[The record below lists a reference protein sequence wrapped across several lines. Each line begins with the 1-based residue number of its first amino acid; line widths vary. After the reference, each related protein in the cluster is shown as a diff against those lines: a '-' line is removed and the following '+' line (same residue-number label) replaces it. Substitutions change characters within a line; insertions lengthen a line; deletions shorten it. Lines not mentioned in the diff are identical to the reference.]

1 MNNKW
6 NMDQEND
13 FDEEIRHIFQESV
26 EIPEAIRQAERRAR
40 NIIQNKDTRTKRYK
54 GRYVMKFAAA
64 AATVMIIFSGICVIN
79 PVLAENIPL
88 VGHVFEKLGRSFS
101 FYGDYRGYAIPLDEN
116 KDGGKN
122 TENSSEITGSE
133 KSDTDN
139 LYSQTEYGVTLSL
152 SEVYCHEK
160 AVYISLVIHAENPIP
175 ETNTQGESTILYVMG
190 SDLDFSY
197 VDKKDEEFL
206 WHELSGKMLDE
217 NTYAGVL
224 RIDLPQNPP
233 EKFKLDFM
241 VQKIMGSVEGE
252 EWSFDGQWKYSIDVT
267 VDHKDVVTKKV
278 NQASQCDIGEITVIK
293 TPFDIN
299 LEYDHAKA
307 SDYMITVLDADGNP
321 MLGAENGCGTL
332 DNLPVS
338 YHDMSEITIYVFD
351 YYEYMDVIKGYRP
364 TEEKEY
370 REMYEEKAVYYET
383 IPFSEK

>member
-64 AATVMIIFSGICVIN
+64 AAAVMLIFSGICVIN

-88 VGHVFEKLGRSFS
+88 VGHVFEKLGKSFS
-101 FYGDYRGYAIPLDEN
+101 FYGDYRGYVIPLDEN

-122 TENSSEITGSE
+122 TENSSEIRGSE

-139 LYSQTEYGVTLSL
+139 LYNQNEHGVTLSL

-267 VDHKDVVTKKV
+267 VDHTDVVTKKV
-278 NQASQCDIGEITVIK
+278 NQARQCDIGEITVIK

-321 MLGAENGCGTL
+321 MLGAERGCDIL

-338 YHDMSEITIYVFD
+338 YHDVSEITIYVFD
-351 YYEYMDVIKGYRP
+351 YYEYMNVIKGYRP
-364 TEEKEY
+364 TEEKGY
-370 REMYEEKAVYYET
+370 RERYEEKAVYYET

>member
-40 NIIQNKDTRTKRYK
+40 NIIQNKDTRTKRHK

-64 AATVMIIFSGICVIN
+64 AAAVMLIFSGICVIN

-88 VGHVFEKLGRSFS
+88 VGHVFEKLGKSFS

-122 TENSSEITGSE
+122 AETSSEITGSE

-139 LYSQTEYGVTLSL
+139 LYSQTENGVTLSL

-267 VDHKDVVTKKV
+267 VDHTDVVTKKV

-364 TEEKEY
+364 TEEKGY
-370 REMYEEKAVYYET
+370 RELYEEKAVYYET

>member
-1 MNNKW
+1 MNKKW
-6 NMDQEND
+6 YMDQEKD
-13 FDEEIRHIFQESV
+13 LDEEIRHIFQEPV
-26 EIPEAIRQAERRAR
+26 EIPKSVIQAKRQAKD
-40 NIIQNKDTRTKRYK
+40 IIQNSHIKKRHHKKRYAIK
-54 GRYVMKFAAA
+54 AAA
-64 AATVMIIFSGICVIN
+64 AVAVVMIVFSGICVTN
-79 PVLAENIPL
+79 PVLAKSIPL

-101 FYGDYRGYAIPLDEN
+101 FYGDYNGYASPLDEK
-116 KDGGKN
+116 KDGGEN
-122 TENSSEITGSE
+122 TENSSEITGSQ

-139 LYSQTEYGVTLSL
+139 LYSQTENGVTLSL

-190 SDLDFSY
+190 SDLDLSF

-206 WHELSGKMLDE
+206 WHELSGKLLDE

-224 RIDLPQNPP
+224 RIDLPSNPP
-233 EKFKLDFM
+233 EKFKLDFI

-267 VDHKDVVTKKV
+267 VDHTDVVTKKV
-278 NQASQCDIGEITVIK
+278 NQARQCDIGEITVIK

-307 SDYMITVLDADGNP
+307 SDYMITVLDVDGNP
-321 MLGAENGCGTL
+321 MLGAENGCDTL

-338 YHDMSEITIYVFD
+338 YHDVSEITVYIFD
-351 YYEYMDVIKGYRP
+351 YYDYMDEIKGYRP
-364 TEEKEY
+364 TEEMGY
-370 REMYEEKAVYYET
+370 REMYEENAVYYET
-383 IPFSEK
+383 LSFSEK

>member
-40 NIIQNKDTRTKRYK
+40 NIIQNKDTRTKRHK

-64 AATVMIIFSGICVIN
+64 AAAVMLIFSGICVIN

-88 VGHVFEKLGRSFS
+88 VGHVFEKLGKSFS

-122 TENSSEITGSE
+122 TENSSEIRGSE

-139 LYSQTEYGVTLSL
+139 LYNQNEHGVTLSL

-267 VDHKDVVTKKV
+267 VDHTDVVTKKV
-278 NQASQCDIGEITVIK
+278 NQARQCDIGEITVIK

-321 MLGAENGCGTL
+321 MLGAERGCDIL

-338 YHDMSEITIYVFD
+338 YHDVSEITIYVFD
-351 YYEYMDVIKGYRP
+351 YYEYMNVIKGYRP
-364 TEEKEY
+364 TEEKGY
-370 REMYEEKAVYYET
+370 RERYEEKAVYYET

>member
-40 NIIQNKDTRTKRYK
+40 NIIQNKDTRTKRHK

-64 AATVMIIFSGICVIN
+64 AAAVMLIFSGICVIN

-101 FYGDYRGYAIPLDEN
+101 FYGDYNGYARPLDEK
-116 KDGGKN
+116 KDGGEN

-190 SDLDFSY
+190 SDLDFSF

-206 WHELSGKMLDE
+206 WHELSGMLLDE

-224 RIDLPQNPP
+224 RIDLPQNPT
-233 EKFKLDFM
+233 ENFKLDFM

-267 VDHKDVVTKKV
+267 VDHTNVVTKKV
-278 NQASQCDIGEITVIK
+278 NQAKQCDIGEITVIK
-293 TPFDIN
+293 SPFDIN

-307 SDYMITVLDADGNP
+307 SDYLITVLDADGNP
-321 MLGAENGCGTL
+321 MLGAVNGCDTL

-338 YHDMSEITIYVFD
+338 YHDVSEITIYVFD
-351 YYEYMDVIKGYRP
+351 YYEYMDEIKGYRP
-364 TEEKEY
+364 TEEKGY
-370 REMYEEKAVYYET
+370 REMYEEKAVYYESVS
-383 IPFSEK
+383 FLEE

>member
-40 NIIQNKDTRTKRYK
+40 NIIQNKDTRTKRHK

-64 AATVMIIFSGICVIN
+64 AAAVMLIFSGICVIN

-88 VGHVFEKLGRSFS
+88 VGHVFEKLGKSFS

-122 TENSSEITGSE
+122 TENSSEIRGSE

-139 LYSQTEYGVTLSL
+139 LYNQNEHGVTLSL

-267 VDHKDVVTKKV
+267 VDHTDVVTKKV

-321 MLGAENGCGTL
+321 MLGAERGCDIL

-338 YHDMSEITIYVFD
+338 YHDVSEITIYVFD
-351 YYEYMDVIKGYRP
+351 YYEYMNVIKGYRP
-364 TEEKEY
+364 TEEKGY
-370 REMYEEKAVYYET
+370 RERYEEKAVYYET

>member
-40 NIIQNKDTRTKRYK
+40 NIIQNKDTRTKRHK

-64 AATVMIIFSGICVIN
+64 AAAVMLIFSGICVIN

-88 VGHVFEKLGRSFS
+88 VGHVFEKLGKSFS

-122 TENSSEITGSE
+122 TENSSEIRGSE

-139 LYSQTEYGVTLSL
+139 LYNQNEHGVTLSL

-190 SDLDFSY
+190 SDLDFSF

-206 WHELSGKMLDE
+206 WHELSGMLLDE

-267 VDHKDVVTKKV
+267 VDHTDVVTKKV
-278 NQASQCDIGEITVIK
+278 NQARQCDIGEITVIK

-321 MLGAENGCGTL
+321 MLGAERGCDIL

-338 YHDMSEITIYVFD
+338 YHDVSEITIYVFD
-351 YYEYMDVIKGYRP
+351 YYEYMNVIKGYRP
-364 TEEKEY
+364 TEEKGY
-370 REMYEEKAVYYET
+370 RERYEEKAVYYET

>member
-1 MNNKW
+1 MNKKW
-6 NMDQEND
+6 HMDQEKD
-13 FDEEIRHIFQESV
+13 FDEEIRHIFQEPV
-26 EIPEAIRQAERRAR
+26 EIPKAVRQAKRQAR
-40 NIIQNKDTRTKRYK
+40 NIIQNKDIRTKRNK

-64 AATVMIIFSGICVIN
+64 AATVMVIFSGICVIN

-101 FYGDYRGYAIPLDEN
+101 FYGDYNGYARPLDE
-116 KDGGKN
+116 KIDGGEN

-133 KSDTDN
+133 KADTDN
-139 LYSQTEYGVTLSL
+139 LYSQTENGVTLSL

-190 SDLDFSY
+190 SDLDFSF

-206 WHELSGKMLDE
+206 WHELSGMLLDE

-224 RIDLPQNPP
+224 RIDLPPNPP
-233 EKFKLDFM
+233 EKFKLGFM

-267 VDHKDVVTKKV
+267 VDHTNVETKKV
-278 NQASQCDIGEITVIK
+278 NQARQCDIGEITVIK
-293 TPFDIN
+293 SPFDIN

-307 SDYMITVLDADGNP
+307 SDYLITALDADGNP
-321 MLGAENGCGTL
+321 MLGAVNGCDTL

-338 YHDMSEITIYVFD
+338 HHDVSEITIYVFD
-351 YYEYMDVIKGYRP
+351 YYEYMDEIKGYRP
-364 TEEKEY
+364 TEEKGY
-370 REMYEEKAVYYET
+370 REMYEEKAVYYESVS
-383 IPFSEK
+383 FLEE

>member
-40 NIIQNKDTRTKRYK
+40 NIIKNKDTRTKRHK

-64 AATVMIIFSGICVIN
+64 AAAVMLIFSGICVIN

-88 VGHVFEKLGRSFS
+88 VGHVFEKLGKSFS

-122 TENSSEITGSE
+122 TENSSEIRGSE

-139 LYSQTEYGVTLSL
+139 LYNQNEHGVTLSL

-190 SDLDFSY
+190 SDLDFSF

-206 WHELSGKMLDE
+206 WHELSGMLLDE

-233 EKFKLDFM
+233 ENFKLDFM

-267 VDHKDVVTKKV
+267 VYHTNVVTKKV
-278 NQASQCDIGEITVIK
+278 NQAKQCDIGEITVIK
-293 TPFDIN
+293 STFDIN

-338 YHDMSEITIYVFD
+338 YHDVSEITIYVFD

>member
-1 MNNKW
+1 MNKKW
-6 NMDQEND
+6 HMDQEKD
-13 FDEEIRHIFQESV
+13 FDEEIRHIFQEPV
-26 EIPEAIRQAERRAR
+26 EIPEAVRQAERRAR

-64 AATVMIIFSGICVIN
+64 AAAVMLIFSGICVIN

-88 VGHVFEKLGRSFS
+88 VGHVFEKLGKSFS

-122 TENSSEITGSE
+122 TENSSEIRGSE

-139 LYSQTEYGVTLSL
+139 LYNQNEHGVTLSL

-197 VDKKDEEFL
+197 VDKEDEEFL
-206 WHELSGKMLDE
+206 WHELSGKLLDK

-364 TEEKEY
+364 TEEKGY

>member
-1 MNNKW
+1 MNKKW
-6 NMDQEND
+6 HMDQEKD
-13 FDEEIRHIFQESV
+13 FDEEIRHIFQEPV
-26 EIPEAIRQAERRAR
+26 EIPEAVRQAKRQAR
-40 NIIQNKDTRTKRYK
+40 NIIQNKDIRTKRHK

-101 FYGDYRGYAIPLDEN
+101 FYGDYNGYARPLDEK
-116 KDGGKN
+116 KDGGEN

-133 KSDTDN
+133 KSDTGN
-139 LYSQTEYGVTLSL
+139 LYSQTENGVTLSL

-190 SDLDFSY
+190 SDLDFSF

-206 WHELSGKMLDE
+206 WHELSGMLLDE

-267 VDHKDVVTKKV
+267 VDHTDVVTKKV
-278 NQASQCDIGEITVIK
+278 NQARQCDIGEITVIK

-321 MLGAENGCGTL
+321 MLGAERGCDIL

-338 YHDMSEITIYVFD
+338 YHDVSEITIYVFD
-351 YYEYMDVIKGYRP
+351 YYEYMNVIKGYRP
-364 TEEKEY
+364 TEEKGY
-370 REMYEEKAVYYET
+370 RERYEEKAVYYET

>member
-64 AATVMIIFSGICVIN
+64 AVAVMLIFSGICVIN

-88 VGHVFEKLGRSFS
+88 VGHVFEKLGKSFS

-122 TENSSEITGSE
+122 TENSSEIRGSE

-139 LYSQTEYGVTLSL
+139 LYNQNEHGVTLSL

-267 VDHKDVVTKKV
+267 VDHTDVVTKKV
-278 NQASQCDIGEITVIK
+278 NQARQCDIGEITVIK

-299 LEYDHAKA
+299 LEYNHAKA

-321 MLGAENGCGTL
+321 MLGAERGCDIL

-338 YHDMSEITIYVFD
+338 YHDVSEITIYVFD
-351 YYEYMDVIKGYRP
+351 YYEYMNVIKGYRP
-364 TEEKEY
+364 TEEKGY
-370 REMYEEKAVYYET
+370 RERYEEKAVYYET

>member
-40 NIIQNKDTRTKRYK
+40 NIIQNKDTRTKRHK

-64 AATVMIIFSGICVIN
+64 AVAVMLIFSGICVIN

-88 VGHVFEKLGRSFS
+88 VGHVFEKLGKSFS

-122 TENSSEITGSE
+122 TENSSEIRGSE

-139 LYSQTEYGVTLSL
+139 LYNQNEHGVTLSL

-267 VDHKDVVTKKV
+267 VDHTDVVTKKV

-338 YHDMSEITIYVFD
+338 YHDVSEITIYVFD
-351 YYEYMDVIKGYRP
+351 YYEYMNVIKGYRP
-364 TEEKEY
+364 TEEKGY
-370 REMYEEKAVYYET
+370 RERYEEKAVYYET

>member
-40 NIIQNKDTRTKRYK
+40 NIIQNKDTRTKRHK

-88 VGHVFEKLGRSFS
+88 VGHVFEKLGKSFS

-122 TENSSEITGSE
+122 TENSSEIRGSE

-139 LYSQTEYGVTLSL
+139 LYNQNEHGVTLSL

-267 VDHKDVVTKKV
+267 VDHTDVVTKKV

-321 MLGAENGCGTL
+321 MLGAERGCDIL

-338 YHDMSEITIYVFD
+338 YHDVSEITIYVFD
-351 YYEYMDVIKGYRP
+351 YYEYMNVIKGYRP
-364 TEEKEY
+364 TEEKGY
-370 REMYEEKAVYYET
+370 RERYEEKAVYYET

>member
-1 MNNKW
+1 MNKKW
-6 NMDQEND
+6 HTDQEKD
-13 FDEEIRHIFQESV
+13 FDEEIRHIFQEPV
-26 EIPEAIRQAERRAR
+26 EIPEAVRQAERQAR
-40 NIIQNKDTRTKRYK
+40 NIIQNKNIRTKRHK

-88 VGHVFEKLGRSFS
+88 MGHVFEKLGRSFS
-101 FYGDYRGYAIPLDEN
+101 FYGDYSGYARPLDEN
-116 KDGGKN
+116 KDGGEN

-133 KSDTDN
+133 KADTDN
-139 LYSQTEYGVTLSL
+139 LYSQTENGVTLSL

-175 ETNTQGESTILYVMG
+175 ETNTQGEATILYVMG

-224 RIDLPQNPP
+224 RIDLPPNPP

-241 VQKIMGSVEGE
+241 VQKIMDSVEGE

-267 VDHKDVVTKKV
+267 VDHTDVVTQKV
-278 NQASQCDIGEITVIK
+278 NQARQCDIGEITVIK
-293 TPFDIN
+293 TPFDIS
-299 LEYDHAKA
+299 LEYDHVKA
-307 SDYMITVLDADGNP
+307 SDYLITALDADGNP
-321 MLGAENGCGTL
+321 MLGAVNGCDTL

-338 YHDMSEITIYVFD
+338 YHDVSEMTIYVFD
-351 YYEYMDVIKGYRP
+351 YYEYMDEIKGYRP
-364 TEEKEY
+364 TKEKGY
-370 REMYEEKAVYYET
+370 QKMYEEKAVYYET
-383 IPFSEK
+383 ISFAEK

>member
-64 AATVMIIFSGICVIN
+64 AVAVMLIFSGICVIN

-88 VGHVFEKLGRSFS
+88 VGHVFEKLGKSFS

-122 TENSSEITGSE
+122 TENSSEIRGSE

-139 LYSQTEYGVTLSL
+139 LYNQNEHGVTLSL

-267 VDHKDVVTKKV
+267 VDHTDVVTKKV
-278 NQASQCDIGEITVIK
+278 NQARQCDIGEITVIK

-321 MLGAENGCGTL
+321 MLGAERGCDIL

-338 YHDMSEITIYVFD
+338 YHDVSEITIYVFD
-351 YYEYMDVIKGYRP
+351 YYEYMNVIKGYRP
-364 TEEKEY
+364 TEEKGY
-370 REMYEEKAVYYET
+370 RERYEEKAVYYET

>member
-1 MNNKW
+1 MNKKW
-6 NMDQEND
+6 HMDQEKD
-13 FDEEIRHIFQESV
+13 FDEEIRHIFQEPV
-26 EIPEAIRQAERRAR
+26 EIPEAVRQAKRQAR
-40 NIIQNKDTRTKRYK
+40 NIIHNKDIRTKRHK

-64 AATVMIIFSGICVIN
+64 AATFMIIFSGIYVIN

-88 VGHVFEKLGRSFS
+88 IGHVFEKLGRSFS
-101 FYGDYRGYAIPLDEN
+101 FYGDYNGYARPLDEK
-116 KDGGKN
+116 KDGGEN
-122 TENSSEITGSE
+122 TKNSSEITDSE

-139 LYSQTEYGVTLSL
+139 LYSQTENGVTLSL

-160 AVYISLVIHAENPIP
+160 ALYISLVIHAENPIP
-175 ETNTQGESTILYVMG
+175 GTNTQGESTTLYVMG
-190 SDLDFSY
+190 SDLDFSF

-206 WHELSGKMLDE
+206 WHELSGKLLDE

-233 EKFKLDFM
+233 ENFKLDFL

-267 VDHKDVVTKKV
+267 VDHTDVVTKKV
-278 NQASQCDIGEITVIK
+278 NQARQCDIGEITVIK

-299 LEYDHAKA
+299 LEYDHAKT

-321 MLGAENGCGTL
+321 MLGAERGCDIL

-338 YHDMSEITIYVFD
+338 YHDVSEITIYVFD
-351 YYEYMDVIKGYRP
+351 YYEYMNVIKGYRP
-364 TEEKEY
+364 TEEKGY
-370 REMYEEKAVYYET
+370 RERYEEKAVYYET

>member
-40 NIIQNKDTRTKRYK
+40 NIIQNKDTRTKRPK

-64 AATVMIIFSGICVIN
+64 AAAVMLIFSGICVIN

-101 FYGDYRGYAIPLDEN
+101 FYGDYNGYARPLDEK
-116 KDGGKN
+116 KDSGEN

-139 LYSQTEYGVTLSL
+139 LYSQTENGVTLSL

-241 VQKIMGSVEGE
+241 VQKIMDSVEGE

-267 VDHKDVVTKKV
+267 VDHTNVITKKV
-278 NQASQCDIGEITVIK
+278 NQARQCDIGEITVIK

-321 MLGAENGCGTL
+321 MLGAERGCDIL

-338 YHDMSEITIYVFD
+338 YHDVSEITIYVFD
-351 YYEYMDVIKGYRP
+351 YYEYMNVIKGYRP
-364 TEEKEY
+364 TEEKGY
-370 REMYEEKAVYYET
+370 RERYEEKAVYYET

>member
-40 NIIQNKDTRTKRYK
+40 NIIQNKDTRTKRHK

-64 AATVMIIFSGICVIN
+64 AAAVMLIFSGICVIN

-88 VGHVFEKLGRSFS
+88 VGHVFEKLGKSFS

-122 TENSSEITGSE
+122 TENSSEIRGSE

-139 LYSQTEYGVTLSL
+139 LYNQNEHGVTLSL

-267 VDHKDVVTKKV
+267 VDHTDVVTKKV
-278 NQASQCDIGEITVIK
+278 NQARQCDIGEITVIK

>member
-1 MNNKW
+1 MNKKW
-6 NMDQEND
+6 HMDQKKD
-13 FDEEIRHIFQESV
+13 FDEEIRHIFQEPV
-26 EIPEAIRQAERRAR
+26 EMPEAIRQAERRAR
-40 NIIQNKDTRTKRYK
+40 NIIQNKDTRTKRHK

-64 AATVMIIFSGICVIN
+64 AAAVMLIFSGICVIN

-88 VGHVFEKLGRSFS
+88 VGHVFEKLGKSFS

-122 TENSSEITGSE
+122 TENSSEIRGSE

-139 LYSQTEYGVTLSL
+139 LYNQNEHGVTLSL

-267 VDHKDVVTKKV
+267 VDHTDVVTKKV

-364 TEEKEY
+364 TEEKGY

>member
-64 AATVMIIFSGICVIN
+64 AAAVMLIFSGICVIN

-88 VGHVFEKLGRSFS
+88 VGHVFEKLGKSFS

-122 TENSSEITGSE
+122 TENSSEIRGSE

-139 LYSQTEYGVTLSL
+139 LYNQNEHGVTLSL

-267 VDHKDVVTKKV
+267 VDHTDVVTKKV

-321 MLGAENGCGTL
+321 MLGAERGCDIL

-338 YHDMSEITIYVFD
+338 YHDVSEITIYVFD

-364 TEEKEY
+364 TEEKGY

>member
-101 FYGDYRGYAIPLDEN
+101 FYGDYNGYARPLDEK
-116 KDGGKN
+116 KDSGEN

-197 VDKKDEEFL
+197 VDKKDKEFL

-307 SDYMITVLDADGNP
+307 SGYMITVLDADGNP

-338 YHDMSEITIYVFD
+338 YHDVSEITIYVFD

>member
-1 MNNKW
+1 MNKKW
-6 NMDQEND
+6 HMDQEKD
-13 FDEEIRHIFQESV
+13 FDEEIRHIFQEPV
-26 EIPEAIRQAERRAR
+26 EIPEAVRQAKRQAR
-40 NIIQNKDTRTKRYK
+40 NIIQNKDIRTKRHK

-122 TENSSEITGSE
+122 TENSSEIRGSE

-139 LYSQTEYGVTLSL
+139 LYNQNEHGVTLSL

-267 VDHKDVVTKKV
+267 VDHTDVVTKKV
-278 NQASQCDIGEITVIK
+278 NQARQCDIGEITVIK

-321 MLGAENGCGTL
+321 MLGAERGCDIL

-338 YHDMSEITIYVFD
+338 YHDVSEITIYVFD
-351 YYEYMDVIKGYRP
+351 YYEYMNVIKGYRP
-364 TEEKEY
+364 TEEKGY
-370 REMYEEKAVYYET
+370 RERYEEKAVYYET

>member
-26 EIPEAIRQAERRAR
+26 EIPEAVRQAERRAR
-40 NIIQNKDTRTKRYK
+40 NIIQNKDTRTKRHK

-64 AATVMIIFSGICVIN
+64 AAAVMLIFSGICVIN

-122 TENSSEITGSE
+122 TENSSEIRGSE

-139 LYSQTEYGVTLSL
+139 LYNQNEHGVTLSL

-267 VDHKDVVTKKV
+267 VDHTDVVTKKV

-351 YYEYMDVIKGYRP
+351 YYEYMNVIKGYRP
-364 TEEKEY
+364 TEEKGY
-370 REMYEEKAVYYET
+370 RERYEEKAVYYET

>member
-1 MNNKW
+1 MNKKW
-6 NMDQEND
+6 HMDQEKD
-13 FDEEIRHIFQESV
+13 FDEEIRHFFQEPV
-26 EIPEAIRQAERRAR
+26 EIPEAVRQAKRQAR
-40 NIIQNKDTRTKRYK
+40 NIIHNKDIRTKRHK

-101 FYGDYRGYAIPLDEN
+101 FYGDYNGYARPLDEK
-116 KDGGKN
+116 KDGGEN

-133 KSDTDN
+133 KLDTGN
-139 LYSQTEYGVTLSL
+139 LYSQTKNGVTLSL

-175 ETNTQGESTILYVMG
+175 ETNTQGESTIIYVMG
-190 SDLDFSY
+190 SDLDFSF

-206 WHELSGKMLDE
+206 WHELSGKLLDE

-233 EKFKLDFM
+233 ENFKLDFL
-241 VQKIMGSVEGE
+241 VQKIMGSQEGE

-267 VDHKDVVTKKV
+267 VDHTNVVTKKV
-278 NQASQCDIGEITVIK
+278 NQEGQCDIGEITVIK

-307 SDYMITVLDADGNP
+307 SDYLITALDADGNP
-321 MLGAENGCGTL
+321 MLGAVNGCNTL

-338 YHDMSEITIYVFD
+338 YHDVSEITIYVFD
-351 YYEYMDVIKGYRP
+351 YYEYMDEIKGYRP
-364 TEEKEY
+364 TEEKGY
-370 REMYEEKAVYYET
+370 REMYEEKALYYESVC
-383 IPFSEK
+383 FWEE

>member
-40 NIIQNKDTRTKRYK
+40 NIIQNKDTRTKRHK

-64 AATVMIIFSGICVIN
+64 AAAVMLIFSGICVIN

-88 VGHVFEKLGRSFS
+88 VGHVFEKLGKSFS

-122 TENSSEITGSE
+122 TENSSEIRGSE

-139 LYSQTEYGVTLSL
+139 LYNQNEHGVTLSL

-175 ETNTQGESTILYVMG
+175 ETNTQGESTILYVLG

-267 VDHKDVVTKKV
+267 VDHTDVVTKKV
-278 NQASQCDIGEITVIK
+278 NQARQCDIGEITVIK

-321 MLGAENGCGTL
+321 MLGAERGCDIL

-338 YHDMSEITIYVFD
+338 YHDVSEITIYVFD
-351 YYEYMDVIKGYRP
+351 YYEYMNVIKGYRP
-364 TEEKEY
+364 TEEKGY
-370 REMYEEKAVYYET
+370 RERYEEKAVYYET

>member
-1 MNNKW
+1 MNKKW
-6 NMDQEND
+6 HMDQEKD
-13 FDEEIRHIFQESV
+13 FDEEIRHIFQEPV
-26 EIPEAIRQAERRAR
+26 EIPEAVRQAKRQAR
-40 NIIQNKDTRTKRYK
+40 NIIHNKDIRTKRHK

-88 VGHVFEKLGRSFS
+88 MGHVFEKLGRSFS
-101 FYGDYRGYAIPLDEN
+101 FYGDYSGYARPLDEN
-116 KDGGKN
+116 KDGGEN

-133 KSDTDN
+133 KADTDN
-139 LYSQTEYGVTLSL
+139 LYSQTENGVTLSL

-160 AVYISLVIHAENPIP
+160 TVYISLVIRTENPIP
-175 ETNTQGESTILYVMG
+175 ETYMQGESSILYVMG
-190 SDLDFSY
+190 SNLDFSY
-197 VDKKDEEFL
+197 VDKEDEEFL
-206 WHELSGKMLDE
+206 WHELSGKLLDK

-267 VDHKDVVTKKV
+267 VDHTDVVTKKV

-364 TEEKEY
+364 TEEKGY

>member
-1 MNNKW
+1 
-6 NMDQEND
+6 
-13 FDEEIRHIFQESV
+13 
-26 EIPEAIRQAERRAR
+26 
-40 NIIQNKDTRTKRYK
+40 
-54 GRYVMKFAAA
+54 
-64 AATVMIIFSGICVIN
+64 
-79 PVLAENIPL
+79 
-88 VGHVFEKLGRSFS
+88 
-101 FYGDYRGYAIPLDEN
+101 
-116 KDGGKN
+116 
-122 TENSSEITGSE
+122 
-133 KSDTDN
+133 
-139 LYSQTEYGVTLSL
+139 
-152 SEVYCHEK
+152 
-160 AVYISLVIHAENPIP
+160 
-175 ETNTQGESTILYVMG
+175 
-190 SDLDFSY
+190 
-197 VDKKDEEFL
+197 
-206 WHELSGKMLDE
+206 
-217 NTYAGVL
+217 
-224 RIDLPQNPP
+224 
-233 EKFKLDFM
+233 M

-267 VDHKDVVTKKV
+267 VDHTDVVTKKV

>member
-26 EIPEAIRQAERRAR
+26 EIPEAIRQAERQAR
-40 NIIQNKDTRTKRYK
+40 NIIHNKDIRTKRHK

-88 VGHVFEKLGRSFS
+88 MGHVFEKLGRSFS
-101 FYGDYRGYAIPLDEN
+101 FYGDYSGYARPLDEN
-116 KDGGKN
+116 KDGGEN

-267 VDHKDVVTKKV
+267 VDHTDVVTKKV